1 MASEIRIL
9 INAKGVV
16 TGTKEVETHL
26 KKVSNSAKTTGA
38 DLNKALKVDVKAQ
51 IPQLAQFSKGLS
63 GISNGLGL
71 VAKGGVAGAVL
82 LGFGK
87 FALHAAERA
96 EELENSLLGLTT
108 VAKNTGNDI
117 DFAKNAAKQLSSD
130 GLIPL
135 ADTAASL
142 KNLMASGLSIDQSIK
157 LFNSL
162 KDSAAF
168 NRQGFLSMGE
178 AVKGATEGI
187 KNGNSILVDNAGVTK
202 NLSIMQKEYA
212 ASLGKTVGQLTDAE
226 KIQAAYVGIL
236 KEAEKFTGDA
246 ARAADTYTGAKAR
259 LSTAI
264 DRATASLGSF
274 ITQSSLVKGTLNFI
288 SEGIENLGYVGL
300 DASEKVKILEKD
312 LANFQPGLD
321 LNANERKQS
330 LINEIARL
338 KEVVELEKMRSY
350 QGEYDAKVKREQIEQ
365 AKKLEAENL
374 KAMETEQKRIKEVEK
389 LKKQLIDAGKTEL
402 QVAKDVRDRRL
413 ALVKG
418 DADAQALIWKDF
430 YDTKKKLDEKNV
442 KDSNKLAKDSLKE
455 IIEMQ
460 KAARDIMQEF
470 AANPLGGSDTLRDL
484 KSARQQLID
493 LKGDGESE
501 ELFGKIKELDGKISA
516 GENARSFGVG
526 AGLANSVVGGKAG
539 AQGLVSSAAALGLD
553 ALAPGLGQAAKP
565 LLDAFTQG
573 PDAVKAM
580 VNEFADAL
588 PDVII
593 GFVEAIPVFIE
604 TLVDRAPDIIQRLVE
619 KAPAIIT
626 KIIADLPRITAKV
639 ITLMPKIAIEFAKSF
654 VQNVP
659 MIVGE
664 IARGVYDAITG
675 ILSGSG
681 GGVFGSGGGVSGF
694 FEDAND
700 WVGNA
705 TGFKFARGGRV
716 PDSSGT
722 AFRDSVPAVLMGG
735 ERVLDRNTNAKFER
749 FVDSGGS
756 GGMDLMLNR
765 ILELLQQPMTVQS
778 AVQVDNRAFANI
790 MLQVSR
796 TKQRTS

>member
-9 INAKGVV
+9 INAKGMI
-16 TGTKEVETHL
+16 TGTKEVEGGL
-26 KKVSNSAKTTGA
+26 KKISNQAKSTGA
-38 DLNKALKVDVKAQ
+38 DLTKALKVDVKAQ
-51 IPQLAQFSKGLS
+51 IPQLTQFSKGLS
-63 GISNGLGL
+63 GISSGLGL
-71 VAKGGVAGAVL
+71 VAKGGIAGTVL

-87 FALHAAERA
+87 FALHAAEKA
-96 EELENSLLGLTT
+96 EELNNALLGLST

-117 DFAKNAAKQLSSD
+117 DASKNAAKQLSSD

-142 KNLMASGLSIDQSIK
+142 KNLMASGLSIDESIK

-168 NRQGFLSMGE
+168 NRQGFLTMGE

-187 KNGNSILVDNAGVTK
+187 KNGNSILVDNAGITK

-212 ASLGKTVGQLTDAE
+212 ASVGKTIGQLTEAE

-236 KEAEKFTGDA
+236 KEAEKFMGDA
-246 ARAADTYTGAKAR
+246 AKAADTYSGAKSR

-264 DRATASLGSF
+264 DRATAALGGF
-274 ITQSSLVKGTLNFI
+274 IANSSLVKGTLNFI
-288 SEGIENLGYVGL
+288 ADGIDNLGYVSL
-300 DASEKVKILEKD
+300 SASEKVKILEKD
-312 LANFQPGLD
+312 LANFKPGLD
-321 LNANERKQS
+321 LNAADKKQS

-338 KEVVELEKMRSY
+338 KEIAELEKMRSY

-365 AKKLEAENL
+365 TKKLEEETRKIA
-374 KAMETEQKRIKEVEK
+374 ETEGKRLKEVEK
-389 LKKQLIDAGKTEL
+389 LKKQLIDSGKTEI
-402 QVAKDVRDRRL
+402 QTAQDVRDRRL

-418 DADAQALIWKDF
+418 DADAQALIWKD
-430 YDTKKKLDEKNV
+430 YYATKKRLDEKSV
-442 KDSNKLAKDSLKE
+442 KDTNKLAKDSLKE
-455 IIEMQ
+455 IIELQ
-460 KAARDIMQEF
+460 KTSRQVMEEF
-470 AANPLGGSDTLRDL
+470 ASNPFGGSNTLRDL

-493 LKGDGESE
+493 MKGDGESE
-501 ELFGKIKELDGKISA
+501 ELFGKIQDLDKKIDA
-516 GENARSFGVG
+516 GEKARSLGVG
-526 AGLANSVVGGKAG
+526 AGIANSIVGGKAG
-539 AQGLVSSAAALGLD
+539 AQGLVSGAAAMGLD
-553 ALAPGLGQAAKP
+553 MLAPGLGQAAKP

-580 VNEFADAL
+580 VNEFSDAL

-619 KAPAIIT
+619 KAPAIIG
-626 KIIADLPRITAKV
+626 KLVQDAPRIITKV
-639 ITLMPKIAIEFAKSF
+639 MTLMPKIAIEFAKSF
-654 VQNVP
+654 IQNVP
-659 MIVGE
+659 RIVGE
-664 IARGVYDAITG
+664 IGRGVYDAIMG
-675 ILSGSG
+675 FFKGQG
-681 GGVFGSGGGVSGF
+681 GGVFGSGGKVSGF

-700 WVGNA
+700 WAGENL
-705 TGFKFARGGRV
+705 GFKFARGGRV
-716 PDSSGT
+716 PDSAGT
-722 AFRDSVPAVLMGG
+722 AFRDSVPSLLMGG
-735 ERVLDRNTNAKFER
+735 ERVLDRATNARFER

-756 GGMDLMLNR
+756 SGMDLMLGR
-765 ILELLQQPMTVQS
+765 ILELLSQPMMVQS
-778 AVQVDNRAFANI
+778 AVKVNEKSFADI